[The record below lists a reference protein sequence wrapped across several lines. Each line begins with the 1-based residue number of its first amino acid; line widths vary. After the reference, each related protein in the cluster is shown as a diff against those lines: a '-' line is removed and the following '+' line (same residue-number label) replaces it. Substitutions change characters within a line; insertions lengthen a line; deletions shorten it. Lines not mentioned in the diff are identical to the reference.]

1 MPILVES
8 ITPDP
13 MRNVLLTLAVSMT
26 ASGVICG
33 GTLIAESING
43 KLQGKPER
51 ATELMMAAIAL
62 THTAVLP
69 LELARNADEQEAA
82 A

>member
-1 MPILVES
+1 
-8 ITPDP
+8 
-13 MRNVLLTLAVSMT
+13 MRNFLLTLAVSMT

-43 KLQGKPER
+43 RLQGEPER
-51 ATELMMAAIAL
+51 ATALIFSALAL
-62 THTAVLP
+62 THAAVLP
-69 LELARNADEQEAA
+69 LELARNAADQEAA

>member
-1 MPILVES
+1 
-8 ITPDP
+8 
-13 MRNVLLTLAVSMT
+13 MRNFLLTLALSMT

-43 KLQGKPER
+43 RLQGEPER
-51 ATELMMAAIAL
+51 ATGLFFSALAL

-69 LELARNADEQEAA
+69 LELARNAEQEAA

>member
-1 MPILVES
+1 
-8 ITPDP
+8 
-13 MRNVLLTLAVSMT
+13 MRNFLLTLAVSMT

-43 KLQGKPER
+43 SIQGRPER
-51 ATELMMAAIAL
+51 ATGLFFSALAL

-69 LELARNADEQEAA
+69 LQLAINAADQEAA